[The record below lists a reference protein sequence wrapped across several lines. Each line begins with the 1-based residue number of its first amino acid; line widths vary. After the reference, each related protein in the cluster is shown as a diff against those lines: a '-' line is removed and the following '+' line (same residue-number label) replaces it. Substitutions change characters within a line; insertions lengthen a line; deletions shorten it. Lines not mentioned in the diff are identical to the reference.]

1 MQTYLNLAKEIL
13 ADGTRQSNR
22 TGIDAISLP
31 GAMMKFDL
39 RLGFPAMT
47 TKKLAF
53 KASRGETVGFCKGVR
68 DSAEFKRLGCGFWDA
83 NANKDGVDPFGNV
96 VPNKWLTNPNRT
108 GENDLGRI
116 YGVQWRQ
123 WRGRL
128 LQRNAYPDDQYTTP
142 VVFKKDS
149 YGTDVYEPPYES
161 SFSYESIDQLQN
173 VIDTIRKDPTNRR
186 IIMNAWRPDEFDQ
199 MALPPCHVL
208 YQFLVNVEKNELNL
222 CMYQRSCD
230 MFLGVPMNITSAS
243 MILSIVA
250 KLTGYTPAVFTHFL
264 ADAHIY
270 VNHLD
275 QINLQLSR
283 EPRAL
288 PKLML
293 SDNNW
298 DINTIEPE
306 DIWLDGYDPHPA
318 IPAPMAV

>member
-1 MQTYLNLAKEIL
+1 MQTYLNLAKDIL
-13 ADGTRQSNR
+13 ENGTRQSNR

-39 RLGFPAMT
+39 QLGFPAMT
-47 TKKLAF
+47 TKKLAV
-53 KASRGETVGFCKGVR
+53 KASFGETVGFCKGVK

-116 YGVQWRQ
+116 YGVQWRDWRTTKAITDQ
-123 WRGRL
+123 WDNG
-128 LQRNAYPDDQYTTP
+128 
-142 VVFKKDS
+142 
-149 YGTDVYEPPYES
+149 YGELTYGEP
-161 SFSYESIDQLQN
+161 IDQLQN

-208 YQFLVNVEKNELNL
+208 YQFIVNVEKNELNL

-243 MILSIVA
+243 LILSIVA
-250 KLTGYTPAVFTHFL
+250 KLTGYKPAIFTHFL

-270 VNHLD
+270 INHVD
-275 QINLQLSR
+275 QIKLQLSR
-283 EPRAL
+283 EPKAL
-288 PKLML
+288 PTLVL
-293 SDNNW
+293 SNRNW
-298 DINTIEPE
+298 DINTIEPT
-306 DIWLDGYDPHPA
+306 DIWLEGYDPHPA
-318 IPAPMAV
+318 IKADMAV